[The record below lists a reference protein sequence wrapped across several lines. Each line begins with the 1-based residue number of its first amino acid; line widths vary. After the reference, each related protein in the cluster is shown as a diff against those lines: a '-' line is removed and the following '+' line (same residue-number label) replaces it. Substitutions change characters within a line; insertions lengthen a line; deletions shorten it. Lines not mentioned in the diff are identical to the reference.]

1 MMAKR
6 LLGWLPA
13 ILILGLSLGL
23 SYYWL
28 SNKPMATRG
37 TPQAIAPLVNTI
49 QVSKVDYP
57 TTVTAMGTVIPAQS
71 VNLTSRINGMV
82 ISVSPNFIPGGFLAK
97 GEQIVQLDPTDY
109 QLAIKQKEN
118 ALAKAKF
125 DLTLELGQQ
134 AIAKREFKLLNADLD
149 QQSQNLVLR
158 KPHLALAKTAI
169 TAAEA
174 SLTQARLD
182 LKRTRTSSPFNAIV
196 LETNAHIGS
205 WVSVFSTG
213 TPLIKLA
220 GTDSFWI
227 LATLRVNKLN
237 KIDIPSINSD
247 TGAEVKIYFPGAW
260 GKQAYRTGIVKRLK
274 VELEASGRMAELII
288 EIQDPL
294 SRREENKGLP
304 TLILGA
310 FVHLE
315 ITGRTL
321 KNVLPIPE
329 TVIHSG
335 QTIWLVTEQNTL
347 DIKTVTPLWQENGLV
362 FIAAEQL
369 AENSKII
376 SSSLSTPVQGMTVR
390 VAAKNKD

>member
-6 LLGWLPA
+6 LLSWLPA
-13 ILILGLSLGL
+13 ILILGLSLSL

-28 SNKPMATRG
+28 SNKPRATRG
-37 TPQAIAPLVNTI
+37 TIQAVAPLVNTI
-49 QVSKVDYP
+49 QVNKIDYP
-57 TTVTAMGTVIPAQS
+57 TTVTAMGTVIPAQQ
-71 VNLTSRINGMV
+71 VNLTSRINGLI
-82 ISVSPNFIPGGFLAK
+82 ISVSPSFVPGGFLAK

-118 ALAKAKF
+118 ELAKAKF
-125 DLTLELGQQ
+125 DLTLELGRQ
-134 AIAKREFKLLNADLD
+134 AIAKREFKLLNANLD
-149 QQSQNLVLR
+149 KQSQDLVLR

-174 SLTQARLD
+174 ALTQARLD

-213 TPLIKLA
+213 TPLIKLT

-227 LATLRVNKLN
+227 LATLRVDKLN
-237 KIDIPSINSD
+237 KIDIPNINSD

-260 GKQAYRTGIVKRLK
+260 GKQMYRTGIVKRLK

-294 SRREENKGLP
+294 SRRKENKELP

-315 ITGRTL
+315 IIGHTL

-329 TVIHSG
+329 TVIHSA
-335 QTIWLVTEQNTL
+335 QTIWVVTEQNTL
-347 DIKTVTPLWQENGLV
+347 DIKTVTPVWQENGLI
-362 FIAAEQL
+362 FIAAYQL
-369 AENSKII
+369 AENSRII
-376 SSSLSTPVQGMTVR
+376 SSNLSTPVQGMAVR
-390 VAAKNKD
+390 VVAKSKE

>member
-1 MMAKR
+1 MVKR
-6 LLGWLPA
+6 LLRWMPA
-13 ILILGLSLGL
+13 LLILSLSLGL

-28 SNKPMATRG
+28 SHKPKAKRSTA
-37 TPQAIAPLVNTI
+37 QQVVPLVNI
-49 QVSKVDYP
+49 MQLDAIDYP
-57 TTVTAMGTVIPAQS
+57 TTVSAMGTVIPAQL

-82 ISVSPNFIPGGFLAK
+82 ISVSPNFIPGGFLKK
-97 GEQIVQLDPTDY
+97 GDQIVQLDPTDY
-109 QLAIKQKEN
+109 QLVIKDKEN

-125 DLTLELGQQ
+125 DLTIELGQQ
-134 AIAKREFKLLNADLD
+134 AIAKREYKLLNADLD

-174 SLTQARLD
+174 ALKQARLD
-182 LKRTRTSSPFNAIV
+182 LQRTKTSSPFNAIV

-205 WVSVFSTG
+205 WVSTFSTG

-227 LATLRVNKLN
+227 LATLPVDKLN
-237 KIDIPSINSD
+237 KINIPNIHDKSGS
-247 TGAEVKIYFPGAW
+247 EVKIYFPGAW
-260 GKQAYRTGIVKRLK
+260 EKQAYRIGTVKRPK
-274 VELEASGRMAELII
+274 VELEDQGRMAELIL

-294 SRREENKGLP
+294 SLREENQSLP

-310 FVHLE
+310 FVRLE
-315 ITGRTL
+315 ISGRIL
-321 KNVLPIPE
+321 KNVLAIPE

-335 QTIWLVTEQNTL
+335 QKIWLATAENTL
-347 DIKTVTPLWQENGLV
+347 NIKQITPIWQEQGLV
-362 FIAAEQL
+362 FIAADQL
-369 AENSKII
+369 PVNSRII

-390 VAAKNKD
+390 IQASTQE

>member
-13 ILILGLSLGL
+13 IIILSLSLGL

-28 SNKPMATRG
+28 SNKPKATRG
-37 TPQAIAPLVNTI
+37 NAQAVAPLVNTI
-49 QVSKVDYP
+49 QVNKINYP

-118 ALAKAKF
+118 ALAKEKF
-125 DLTLELGQQ
+125 DLTLELGRQ

-220 GTDSFWI
+220 GTDSFWG

-260 GKQAYRTGIVKRLK
+260 GKQVYRTGIVKRLK
-274 VELEASGRMAELII
+274 VELEASLA
-288 EIQDPL
+288 
-294 SRREENKGLP
+294 
-304 TLILGA
+304 
-310 FVHLE
+310 V
-315 ITGRTL
+315 
-321 KNVLPIPE
+321 
-329 TVIHSG
+329 
-335 QTIWLVTEQNTL
+335 WLN
-347 DIKTVTPLWQENGLV
+347 
-362 FIAAEQL
+362 
-369 AENSKII
+369 
-376 SSSLSTPVQGMTVR
+376 
-390 VAAKNKD
+390 

>member
-1 MMAKR
+1 MAKR
-6 LLGWLPA
+6 LLRWMPA
-13 ILILGLSLGL
+13 ILILGLALGL

-28 SNKPMATRG
+28 SNKPKAKRNTA
-37 TPQAIAPLVNTI
+37 QQVAPLVNILQIDKIDYSTTI
-49 QVSKVDYP
+49 S
-57 TTVTAMGTVIPAQS
+57 AMGSVIPSQT

-82 ISVSPNFIPGGFLAK
+82 ISVSPNFVPGGFLAK

-109 QLAIKQKEN
+109 KLAIKQKEN
-118 ALAKAKF
+118 ELAKAKF
-125 DLTLELGQQ
+125 NLTMELGQQ
-134 AIAKREFKLLNADLD
+134 AIAKREYKLLNADLD

-174 SLTQARLD
+174 ALTQSRLD
-182 LKRTRTSSPFNAIV
+182 LQRTKTSSPFNAIV

-205 WVSVFSTG
+205 WVSTFSTG

-220 GTDSFWI
+220 GSDSFWI
-227 LATLRVNKLN
+227 LATLSVDKLN
-237 KIDIPSINSD
+237 KINIPNINAE
-247 TGAEVKIYFPGAW
+247 TGSEVKIYFPSAW

-294 SRREENKGLP
+294 SLLEENKGLP

-315 ITGRTL
+315 ISGNIL

-329 TVIHSG
+329 TVMHSG
-335 QTIWLVTEQNTL
+335 ENIWLVTDKNTL
-347 DIKTVTPLWQENGLV
+347 NIKKITPVWQEQGLV
-362 FIAAEQL
+362 FITADQL
-369 AENSKII
+369 PENARII
-376 SSSLSTPVQGMTVR
+376 SSSLNTPVQNMMVR
-390 VAAKNKD
+390 IQTSNQE

>member
-1 MMAKR
+1 MAKR
-6 LLGWLPA
+6 LLRWMPA
-13 ILILGLSLGL
+13 ILILGLALGL

-28 SNKPMATRG
+28 SNKPKAKRNTA
-37 TPQAIAPLVNTI
+37 QQVAPLVNILQIDKIDYSTTI
-49 QVSKVDYP
+49 S
-57 TTVTAMGTVIPAQS
+57 AMGSVIPSQT

-82 ISVSPNFIPGGFLAK
+82 ISGSPNFVPGGFLAK

-109 QLAIKQKEN
+109 KLAIKQKEN
-118 ALAKAKF
+118 ELAKAKF
-125 DLTLELGQQ
+125 NLTMELGQQ
-134 AIAKREFKLLNADLD
+134 AIAKREYKLLNADLD

-174 SLTQARLD
+174 ALTQSRLD
-182 LKRTRTSSPFNAIV
+182 LQRTKTSSPFNAIV

-205 WVSVFSTG
+205 WVSTFSTG

-220 GTDSFWI
+220 GSDSFWI
-227 LATLRVNKLN
+227 LATLSVDKLN
-237 KIDIPSINSD
+237 KINIPNINAE
-247 TGAEVKIYFPGAW
+247 TGSEVKIYFPSAW

-294 SRREENKGLP
+294 SLLEENKGLP

-315 ITGRTL
+315 ISGNIL

-329 TVIHSG
+329 TVMHSG
-335 QTIWLVTEQNTL
+335 ENIWLVTDKNTL
-347 DIKTVTPLWQENGLV
+347 NIKKITPVWQEQGLV
-362 FIAAEQL
+362 FITADQL
-369 AENSKII
+369 PENARII
-376 SSSLSTPVQGMTVR
+376 SSSLNTPVQNMMVR
-390 VAAKNKD
+390 IQTSNQE

>member
-1 MMAKR
+1 MAKR
-6 LLGWLPA
+6 LLRWMSA
-13 ILILGLSLGL
+13 ILILGLALGL

-28 SNKPMATRG
+28 SNKPKAKRSTA
-37 TPQAIAPLVNTI
+37 QLVAPLVNTL
-49 QVSKVDYP
+49 QVNKIDYP
-57 TTVTAMGTVIPAQS
+57 TTISATGSVIPAQT

-82 ISVSPNFIPGGFLAK
+82 ISVSPNFVPGGFLAK

-109 QLAIKQKEN
+109 ELAIKLKEN
-118 ALAKAKF
+118 ELAKAQF
-125 DLTLELGQQ
+125 NLTLELGQQ
-134 AIAKREFKLLNADLD
+134 AIAKREYKLLNADLD

-174 SLTQARLD
+174 ALTQSRLD
-182 LKRTRTSSPFNAIV
+182 LQRTKTVSPFNAVV

-205 WVSVFSTG
+205 WVSTFSTG

-220 GTDSFWI
+220 GSDNFWI
-227 LATLRVNKLN
+227 LATLSVDKLN
-237 KIDIPSINSD
+237 KINIPNINAE
-247 TGAEVKIYFPGAW
+247 TGSEVKIYFPSAW
-260 GKQAYRTGIVKRLK
+260 GKQTYRTGTIKRLK

-294 SRREENKGLP
+294 SLLEENKGQP

-315 ITGRTL
+315 IAGHTL
-321 KNVLPIPE
+321 KNVLAIPE

-335 QTIWLVTEQNTL
+335 ENIWLVTDKNTL
-347 DIKTVTPLWQENGLV
+347 DIKKITPVWQEQGQV
-362 FIAAEQL
+362 FIHADQL
-369 AENSKII
+369 PENARII
-376 SSSLSTPVQGMTVR
+376 SSSLSTPVQNMNLRIQTSEQE
-390 VAAKNKD
+390 